1 MSTDDHQLNAN
12 ISFRNIT
19 NENGGHGDDYGDD
32 EQQQQQQKK
41 LISRKVWSWSV
52 HA

>member
-19 NENGGHGDDYGDD
+19 DDNGGGSDSDDYGDD
-32 EQQQQQQKK
+32 ENK
-41 LISRKVWSWSV
+41 
-52 HA
+52 